1 MTPTPVRPTPI
12 RPTLKLLLI
21 ADSDS
26 QLLACEALCSAPTE
40 LDVHWTIN
48 VIPRDGT
55 PKALLER
62 LAQRA
67 TLHHQ
72 SLAGLLR
79 DRHLVRFDAIGVFLT
94 GSKLNDIRLALQRA
108 PQRPLLF
115 CGFNGVVLDHFIEG
129 VSWRLGYDLICL
141 SGPRDQDAL
150 DQLVAG
156 TPFEPQRTVL
166 TGLRRNPPTPDLV
179 PAAQRPRRLVFA
191 EQVIMPATD
200 TERAR
205 LVRLL
210 SDLANRSPN
219 WEVLIKPRIAPGDAT
234 FHDVGT
240 HISTTLD
247 QTLGVP
253 PTNLRLDYRP
263 LPVLLK
269 QARLLAT
276 LSSTAF
282 FDALDFGCR
291 AIAISDLGLQPDYGG
306 HVYAGSGVWRSLEAI
321 SSLDALDADLPSP
334 DPRWLEWMGYSQRF
348 SPSALLQALHEQKQQ
363 PLRPLIASL
372 GYPGNAQSSF
382 NQLRLGAEAA
392 ISSGDWNSAQE
403 LLCQAALMRPQH
415 RGVAR
420 RHWAVLQRNPLL
432 RQLALLISYRDLK

>member
-1 MTPTPVRPTPI
+1 MTPTPIT
-12 RPTLKLLLI
+12 PTLSLLLI

-26 QLLACEALCSAPTE
+26 QLLACEALCTAPTT
-40 LDVHWTIN
+40 LNVHWTIN

-55 PKALLER
+55 PQALLQR

-67 TLHHQ
+67 TLRHQ
-72 SLAGLLR
+72 SLAQLLR
-79 DRHLVRFDAIGVFLT
+79 DRSLLKVDAIGVFLT
-94 GSKLNDIRLALQRA
+94 GSKLNDIRLALQRER
-108 PQRPLLF
+108 QRPLLF

-141 SGPRDQDAL
+141 SGPRDQEAL
-150 DQLVAG
+150 EQLVAG
-156 TPFEPQRTVL
+156 TPFAQQRTVL
-166 TGLRRNPPTPDLV
+166 TGLRRNAPSTDLI
-179 PAAQRPRRLVFA
+179 PLTDRPRRLVFA
-191 EQVIMPATD
+191 EQVIMPASTS
-200 TERAR
+200 ERAR

-210 SDLANRSPN
+210 SDLARRSPN

-234 FHDVGT
+234 FHDVET
-240 HISTTLD
+240 HISTTLQ

-253 PTNLRLDYRP
+253 PANLRLDYRP

-321 SSLDALDADLPSP
+321 PSLDALDAEGPCP
-334 DPRWLEWMGYSQRF
+334 DPRWLEWMGYGTQF
-348 SPSALLQALHEQKQQ
+348 SPSALLEALQAQKQQ
-363 PLRPLIASL
+363 PPPPLSSSI

-392 ISSGDWNSAQE
+392 ITNGDWSSAQE
-403 LLCQAALMRPQH
+403 LLCQATLMRPLH

-420 RHWAVLQRNPLL
+420 RHWAVRQSNPLL
-432 RQLALLISYRDLK
+432 RQIALLISYRDLK

>member
-1 MTPTPVRPTPI
+1 MTATPT

-26 QLLACEALCSAPTE
+26 QLLACEALCSAPTALNVE
-40 LDVHWTIN
+40 WSIN

-55 PKALLER
+55 PQALLQR

-67 TLHHQ
+67 TLRHQ
-72 SLAGLLR
+72 SLARLLR
-79 DRHLVRFDAIGVFLT
+79 DRQLRSFDAIGVFLT
-94 GSKLNDIRLALQRA
+94 GSKLNDIRLALQRDL
-108 PQRPLLF
+108 QRPLLF
-115 CGFNGVVLDHFIEG
+115 CGFNGVVLEHFIEG

-150 DQLVAG
+150 EQLVAG
-156 TPFEPQRTVL
+156 TPFAQQRTVL
-166 TGLRRNPPTPDLV
+166 TGLRRNAPDTNVLPV
-179 PAAQRPRRLVFA
+179 NERPRRLVFA
-191 EQVIMPATD
+191 EQVIMPAT
-200 TERAR
+200 TSERAR

-234 FHDVGT
+234 FHDVDT
-240 HISTTLD
+240 HISTTLK

-253 PTNLRLDYRP
+253 PDNLRLDYRP

-291 AIAISDLGLQPDYGG
+291 AIAISDLGLQPNYGG
-306 HVYAGSGVWRSLEAI
+306 HVYAGSGVWRSLEDI
-321 SSLDALDADLPSP
+321 PNLDALDAEGLSP
-334 DPRWLEWMGYSQRF
+334 DPDWLEWMGYGDRF
-348 SPSALLQALHEQKQQ
+348 SPAALLEALNEQKHQKPQ
-363 PLRPLIASL
+363 PLPSNI
-372 GYPGNAQSSF
+372 GYSGNAQSSF

-392 ISSGDWNSAQE
+392 IASGDWRSARE
-403 LLCQAALMRPQH
+403 LLCQAALMRPLH

-420 RHWAVLQRNPLL
+420 RYWAVRQANPVL
-432 RQLALLISYRDLK
+432 RQIALLISYRDLK

>member
-1 MTPTPVRPTPI
+1 MTSTASQ
-12 RPTLKLLLI
+12 PTLDVLLI

-26 QLLACEALCSAPTE
+26 QLLACEALCSAPTA
-40 LDVHWTIN
+40 LNVHWTFS

-55 PKALLER
+55 PQALLQR
-62 LAQRA
+62 LAERG
-67 TLHHQ
+67 TLRHQ
-72 SLAGLLR
+72 SLARLLR
-79 DRHLVRFDAIGVFLT
+79 DRRLQHFDAIGVFLT
-94 GSKLNDIRLALQRA
+94 GSKINDIRLALQRSR
-108 PQRPLLF
+108 QRPLLF

-129 VSWRLGYDLICL
+129 VSWRMGYDLICL
-141 SGPRDQDAL
+141 SGPRDRDAL
-150 DQLVAG
+150 EQLVSG
-156 TPFEPQRTVL
+156 TPFAQQRTVL
-166 TGLRRNPPTPDLV
+166 TGLRRNAPCTDCTPL
-179 PAAQRPRRLVFA
+179 AERPRRLVFA
-191 EQVIMPATD
+191 EQVIMPATSS
-200 TERAR
+200 ERSR

-210 SDLANRSPN
+210 SDLAGRSPN
-219 WEVLIKPRIAPGDAT
+219 WDVVIKPRIAPGDAT
-234 FHDVGT
+234 FHDVET
-240 HISTTLD
+240 HISTTLQ

-291 AIAISDLGLQPDYGG
+291 AIAISDLGLQPNYGG

-321 SSLDALDADLPSP
+321 PNLDALDAEGPSP
-334 DPRWLEWMGYSQRF
+334 DPRWLEWMGYGQQF
-348 SPSALLQALHEQKQQ
+348 SPSALLEALNEQKHRT
-363 PLRPLIASL
+363 PEPPPSRI

-392 ISSGDWNSAQE
+392 IASGDWTNARE
-403 LLCQAALMRPQH
+403 LLWQAAMMRPLH

-420 RHWAVLQRNPLL
+420 RHWAVRQSNPLI
-432 RQLALLISYRDLK
+432 RQIALLMSYRDLK

>member
-1 MTPTPVRPTPI
+1 MTASPTQL
-12 RPTLKLLLI
+12 TLKLLLV

-26 QLLACEALCSAPTE
+26 QLLACEALCSAPTV
-40 LDVHWTIN
+40 LHVHWTIN

-55 PKALLER
+55 PRALLER

-67 TLHHQ
+67 TLHRQ
-72 SLAGLLR
+72 SLARLLR
-79 DRHLVRFDAIGVFLT
+79 DRRLQGFDAIGVFLT
-94 GSKLNDIRLALQRA
+94 GSKLNDIRLALQRN

-129 VSWRLGYDLICL
+129 LSWRLGYDLICL

-150 DQLVAG
+150 EQLVAG
-156 TPFEPQRTVL
+156 TPFAQQRTVL
-166 TGLRRNPPTPDLV
+166 TGLRRNAPSPDLAPV
-179 PAAQRPRRLVFA
+179 SQRPRRLVFA
-191 EQVIMPATD
+191 EQVIMPAST

-210 SDLANRSPN
+210 SDLARRSPN

-234 FHDVGT
+234 FHDVDT
-240 HISTTLD
+240 HISTTLK

-253 PTNLRLDYRP
+253 PANLRLDYRP

-291 AIAISDLGLQPDYGG
+291 VIAISDLGLQPDYGG
-306 HVYAGSGVWRSLEAI
+306 HVYAGSGVWRTLEAI
-321 SSLDALDADLPSP
+321 PNLDALDAEGLSP
-334 DPRWLEWMGYSQRF
+334 DPRWLEWMGYSQKF
-348 SPSALLQALHEQKQQ
+348 SLSNLLETLNELAQQ
-363 PLRPLIASL
+363 PPQPLTSRI

-392 ISSGDWNSAQE
+392 ITTGDWTNARE
-403 LLCQAALMRPQH
+403 LLCQAHLMRPLH

-420 RHWAVLQRNPLL
+420 RSWAVRQANPLL
-432 RQLALLISYRDLK
+432 RQIALLISYRELK

>member
-1 MTPTPVRPTPI
+1 MTAPPT

-26 QLLACEALCSAPTE
+26 QLLACEALCSAPTALNVE
-40 LDVHWTIN
+40 WSIN

-55 PKALLER
+55 PQALLQR

-67 TLHHQ
+67 TLRHQ
-72 SLAGLLR
+72 SLARLLR
-79 DRHLVRFDAIGVFLT
+79 DRQLRSFDAIGVFLT
-94 GSKLNDIRLALQRA
+94 GSKLNDIRLALQRDL
-108 PQRPLLF
+108 QRPLLF
-115 CGFNGVVLDHFIEG
+115 CGFNGVVLEHFIEG

-150 DQLVAG
+150 EQLVAG
-156 TPFEPQRTVL
+156 TPFAQQRTVL
-166 TGLRRNPPTPDLV
+166 TGLRRNAPDTNVLPV
-179 PAAQRPRRLVFA
+179 NERPRRLVFA
-191 EQVIMPATD
+191 EQVIMPAT
-200 TERAR
+200 TSERAR

-234 FHDVGT
+234 FHDVDT
-240 HISTTLD
+240 HISTTLK

-253 PTNLRLDYRP
+253 PANLRLDYRP

-291 AIAISDLGLQPDYGG
+291 AIAISDLGLQPNYGG
-306 HVYAGSGVWRSLEAI
+306 HVYAGSGVWRSLEDI
-321 SSLDALDADLPSP
+321 PNLDALDAEGLSP
-334 DPRWLEWMGYSQRF
+334 DPRWLEWMGYGERF
-348 SPSALLQALHEQKQQ
+348 SPAALLEALNEQKHQKPQ
-363 PLRPLIASL
+363 PLPISI

-392 ISSGDWNSAQE
+392 IASGDWESARE
-403 LLCQAALMRPQH
+403 LLCQAALMRPLH

-420 RHWAVLQRNPLL
+420 RYWAVRQANPLL
-432 RQLALLISYRDLK
+432 RQIALLISYRDLK

>member
-1 MTPTPVRPTPI
+1 MTATASQ
-12 RPTLKLLLI
+12 PTLHVLLI

-26 QLLACEALCSAPTE
+26 QLLACEALCSAPTA
-40 LDVHWTIN
+40 LNVHWTFS

-55 PKALLER
+55 PQALLQR
-62 LAQRA
+62 LAERG
-67 TLHHQ
+67 TLRHQ
-72 SLAGLLR
+72 SLARLLR
-79 DRHLVRFDAIGVFLT
+79 DRRLQRFDAIGVFLT
-94 GSKLNDIRLALQRA
+94 GSKINDIRLALQRSR
-108 PQRPLLF
+108 QRPLLF

-129 VSWRLGYDLICL
+129 VSWRMGYDLICL
-141 SGPRDQDAL
+141 SGPRDRDAL
-150 DQLVAG
+150 EQLVTG
-156 TPFEPQRTVL
+156 TPFAQQRTVL
-166 TGLRRNPPTPDLV
+166 TGLRRNAPCTDCTPLEE
-179 PAAQRPRRLVFA
+179 RPRRLVFA
-191 EQVIMPATD
+191 EQVIMPATSS
-200 TERAR
+200 ERAR

-210 SDLANRSPN
+210 SDLARRSPN
-219 WEVLIKPRIAPGDAT
+219 WDVVIKPRIAPGDAT
-234 FHDVGT
+234 FHDVET
-240 HISTTLD
+240 HISTTLR

-291 AIAISDLGLQPDYGG
+291 VIAISDLGLQPNYGG

-321 SSLDALDADLPSP
+321 PNLDALDAEGPSP
-334 DPRWLEWMGYSQRF
+334 DPRWLEWMGYSQQF
-348 SPSALLQALHEQKQQ
+348 SPSALLEALNEQK
-363 PLRPLIASL
+363 LRTPETPPSRI

-392 ISSGDWNSAQE
+392 IASGDWTNARE
-403 LLCQAALMRPQH
+403 LLWQAAMMRPLH

-420 RHWAVLQRNPLL
+420 RHWAVRQSNPLI
-432 RQLALLISYRDLK
+432 RQIALLMSYRDLK

>member
-1 MTPTPVRPTPI
+1 MTATPT
-12 RPTLKLLLI
+12 RPTLNILFI

-26 QLLACEALCSAPTE
+26 QLLACEALCSAPSE
-40 LDVHWTIN
+40 LSVHWSIN

-55 PKALLER
+55 PQALLQR
-62 LAQRA
+62 LSQKA
-67 TLHHQ
+67 TLRHQ
-72 SLAGLLR
+72 SLAQLLR
-79 DRHLVRFDAIGVFLT
+79 DRRLQSFDAIGVFLT
-94 GSKLNDIRLALQRA
+94 GSKLNDIRLALQREG
-108 PQRPLLF
+108 QRPLLF
-115 CGFNGVVLDHFIEG
+115 CGFNGVVLEHFIEG

-141 SGPRDQDAL
+141 SGPRDQEAL
-150 DQLVAG
+150 TQLVAG
-156 TPFEPQRTVL
+156 TPFDQQRTVL
-166 TGLRRNPPTPDLV
+166 TGLRRNAPCPDLV
-179 PAAQRPRRLVFA
+179 PVAQRPRRLVFA
-191 EQVIMPATD
+191 EQVIMPASS

-210 SDLANRSPN
+210 SDLASRSPN

-234 FHDVGT
+234 FHDVDT
-240 HISTTLD
+240 HISTTLK
-247 QTLGVP
+247 QTLGIP
-253 PTNLRLDYRP
+253 PANLRLDYRP
-263 LPVLLK
+263 LPVLLS

-306 HVYAGSGVWRSLEAI
+306 HVYAGSGVWRSLESI
-321 SSLDALDADLPSP
+321 PNLDALDAEGPSP
-334 DPRWLEWMGYSQRF
+334 DPQWLEWMGYAQRF
-348 SPSALLQALHEQKQQ
+348 SPSTLLDALHEQKRQ
-363 PLRPLIASL
+363 PPPGLPSTI

-392 ISSGDWNSAQE
+392 MASGDWSNARE

-420 RHWAVLQRNPLL
+420 RYWAVRQTNPLL

>member
-1 MTPTPVRPTPI
+1 MTATPT
-12 RPTLKLLLI
+12 RPTLNVLLI

-26 QLLACEALCSAPTE
+26 QLLACEALCGAPTA
-40 LDVHWTIN
+40 LNVHWTLN

-55 PKALLER
+55 PQALLQR
-62 LAQRA
+62 LAQHVNLR
-67 TLHHQ
+67 HQ
-72 SLAGLLR
+72 SLARLLSDQR
-79 DRHLVRFDAIGVFLT
+79 LQSFDAIGVYLT
-94 GSKLNDIRLALQRA
+94 GSKLNDIRLALQRSR
-108 PQRPLLF
+108 QRPLLF

-141 SGPRDQDAL
+141 SGPRDQEAL
-150 DQLVAG
+150 AQLVEG
-156 TPFEPQRTVL
+156 TPFTHQRTVL
-166 TGLRRNPPTPDLV
+166 TGLRRNAPSSDLV
-179 PAAQRPRRLVFA
+179 PVAQRPRRLVFA
-191 EQVIMPATD
+191 EQVIMPASPP
-200 TERAR
+200 ERAR

-210 SDLANRSPN
+210 SDLASRSPN

-234 FHDVGT
+234 FHDVET
-240 HISTTLD
+240 HISTTLQ

-291 AIAISDLGLQPDYGG
+291 TIAISDLGLQPDYGG

-321 SSLDALDADLPSP
+321 PNLDALDAEGPSP
-334 DPRWLEWMGYSQRF
+334 DPRWLEWMGYGQQF
-348 SPSALLQALHEQKQQ
+348 SPTALLRALHEQKGQ
-363 PLRPLIASL
+363 PPQSIPSTI
-372 GYPGNAQSSF
+372 GYPGNSQSSF

-392 ISSGDWNSAQE
+392 IATGDWPSARE
-403 LLCQAALMRPQH
+403 LLCQAALMRPLH

-420 RHWAVLQRNPLL
+420 RYWAVRQTNPLL
-432 RQLALLISYRDLK
+432 RQIALLISYRDLK

>member
-1 MTPTPVRPTPI
+1 MTATASQ
-12 RPTLKLLLI
+12 PTLHVLLI

-26 QLLACEALCSAPTE
+26 QLLACEALCSAPTA
-40 LDVHWTIN
+40 LNVHWTFS

-55 PKALLER
+55 PQALLKR
-62 LAQRA
+62 LAERG
-67 TLHHQ
+67 TLRHQ
-72 SLAGLLR
+72 SLARLLR
-79 DRHLVRFDAIGVFLT
+79 DRRLQHFDAIGVFLT
-94 GSKLNDIRLALQRA
+94 GSKINDIRLALQRSR
-108 PQRPLLF
+108 QRPLLF

-129 VSWRLGYDLICL
+129 VSWRMGYDLICL
-141 SGPRDQDAL
+141 SGPRDRDAL
-150 DQLVAG
+150 EQLVTG
-156 TPFEPQRTVL
+156 TPFAQQRTVL
-166 TGLRRNPPTPDLV
+166 TGLRRNAPCTDCTPLED
-179 PAAQRPRRLVFA
+179 RPRRLVFA
-191 EQVIMPATD
+191 EQVIMPATSS
-200 TERAR
+200 ERAR

-210 SDLANRSPN
+210 SDLARRSPN
-219 WEVLIKPRIAPGDAT
+219 WDVVIKPRIAPGDAT
-234 FHDVGT
+234 FHDVET
-240 HISTTLD
+240 HISTTLQ

-291 AIAISDLGLQPDYGG
+291 AIAISDLGLQPNYGG

-321 SSLDALDADLPSP
+321 PNLDALDAEGPSP
-334 DPRWLEWMGYSQRF
+334 DPRWLEWMGYGQQF
-348 SPSALLQALHEQKQQ
+348 SPSALLEALNEQKHRT
-363 PLRPLIASL
+363 PEPPPSRI

-392 ISSGDWNSAQE
+392 IASGDWTNARE
-403 LLCQAALMRPQH
+403 LLWQAAMMRPLH

-420 RHWAVLQRNPLL
+420 RHWAVRQSNPLI
-432 RQLALLISYRDLK
+432 RQIALLMSYRDLK

>member
-1 MTPTPVRPTPI
+1 MTATPTRS
-12 RPTLKLLLI
+12 TLDVLLI

-26 QLLACEALCSAPTE
+26 QLLACEALCGAPTA
-40 LDVHWTIN
+40 LNVHWTIN

-55 PKALLER
+55 PQALLQR
-62 LAQRA
+62 LAQHVNLR
-67 TLHHQ
+67 HQ
-72 SLAGLLR
+72 SLARLLSNQR
-79 DRHLVRFDAIGVFLT
+79 LQSFDAIGVYLT
-94 GSKLNDIRLALQRA
+94 GSKLNDIRLALQRSR
-108 PQRPLLF
+108 QRPLLF

-141 SGPRDQDAL
+141 SGPRDQEAL
-150 DQLVAG
+150 AQLVEG
-156 TPFEPQRTVL
+156 TPFAHQRTVL
-166 TGLRRNPPTPDLV
+166 TGLRRNSPCPNLIPV
-179 PAAQRPRRLVFA
+179 AQRPRRMVFA
-191 EQVIMPATD
+191 EQVIMPASPP
-200 TERAR
+200 ERAR

-210 SDLANRSPN
+210 SDLASRSPN

-234 FHDVGT
+234 FHDVDT
-240 HISTTLD
+240 HISTTLQ

-253 PTNLRLDYRP
+253 PANLRLDYRP

-291 AIAISDLGLQPDYGG
+291 TIAISDLGLQPDYGG

-321 SSLDALDADLPSP
+321 PNLDALDAEGPSP
-334 DPRWLEWMGYSQRF
+334 DPRWLEWMGYGQQF
-348 SPSALLQALHEQKQQ
+348 SPTALLRALHEQKGQ
-363 PLRPLIASL
+363 PPQSIPSTI
-372 GYPGNAQSSF
+372 GYPGNSQSSF

-392 ISSGDWNSAQE
+392 IATGDWPSARE
-403 LLCQAALMRPQH
+403 LLCQAALMRPLH

-420 RHWAVLQRNPLL
+420 RYWAVRQTNPLL
-432 RQLALLISYRDLK
+432 RQIALLISYRDLK

>member
-1 MTPTPVRPTPI
+1 MTATPT

-26 QLLACEALCSAPTE
+26 QLLACEALCSAPTALNVE
-40 LDVHWTIN
+40 WSIN

-55 PKALLER
+55 PQALLQR

-67 TLHHQ
+67 TLRHQ
-72 SLAGLLR
+72 SLARLLR
-79 DRHLVRFDAIGVFLT
+79 DRQLRSFDAIGVFLT
-94 GSKLNDIRLALQRA
+94 GSKLNDIRLALQRDL
-108 PQRPLLF
+108 QRPLLF
-115 CGFNGVVLDHFIEG
+115 CGFNGVVLEHFIEG

-150 DQLVAG
+150 EQLVAG
-156 TPFEPQRTVL
+156 TPFAQQRTVL
-166 TGLRRNPPTPDLV
+166 TGLRRNAPDTNVLPV
-179 PAAQRPRRLVFA
+179 NERPRRLVFA
-191 EQVIMPATD
+191 EQVIMPAT
-200 TERAR
+200 TSERAR

-234 FHDVGT
+234 FHDVDT
-240 HISTTLD
+240 HISTTLK

-253 PTNLRLDYRP
+253 PANLRLDYRP

-291 AIAISDLGLQPDYGG
+291 AIAISDLGLQPNYGG
-306 HVYAGSGVWRSLEAI
+306 HVYAGSGVWRSLEDI
-321 SSLDALDADLPSP
+321 PNLDALDAEGLSP
-334 DPRWLEWMGYSQRF
+334 DPGWLEWMGYGERF
-348 SPSALLQALHEQKQQ
+348 SPAALLEALNEQKHQKPQ
-363 PLRPLIASL
+363 PLPSSI

-392 ISSGDWNSAQE
+392 IASGDWRSARE
-403 LLCQAALMRPQH
+403 LLCQAALMRPLH

-420 RHWAVLQRNPLL
+420 RYWAVRQANPLL
-432 RQLALLISYRDLK
+432 RRIALLISYRDLK

>member
-1 MTPTPVRPTPI
+1 MTATPT

-26 QLLACEALCSAPTE
+26 QLLACEALCSAPTALNVE
-40 LDVHWTIN
+40 WSIN

-55 PKALLER
+55 PQALLQR

-67 TLHHQ
+67 TLRHQ
-72 SLAGLLR
+72 SLARLLR
-79 DRHLVRFDAIGVFLT
+79 DRQLRSFDAIGVFLT
-94 GSKLNDIRLALQRA
+94 GSKLNDIRLALQRDL
-108 PQRPLLF
+108 QRPLLF
-115 CGFNGVVLDHFIEG
+115 CGFNGVVLEHFIEG

-150 DQLVAG
+150 EQLVDG
-156 TPFEPQRTVL
+156 TPFAQQRTVL
-166 TGLRRNPPTPDLV
+166 TGLRRNAPDTNVLAV
-179 PAAQRPRRLVFA
+179 NERPRRLVFA
-191 EQVIMPATD
+191 EQVIMPAT
-200 TERAR
+200 TSERAR

-234 FHDVGT
+234 FHDVDT
-240 HISTTLD
+240 HISTTLK

-253 PTNLRLDYRP
+253 PANLRLDYRP

-291 AIAISDLGLQPDYGG
+291 AIAISDLGLQPNYGG
-306 HVYAGSGVWRSLEAI
+306 HVYAGSGVWRSLEDI
-321 SSLDALDADLPSP
+321 PNLDALDAEGLSP
-334 DPRWLEWMGYSQRF
+334 DPRWLEWMGYGERF
-348 SPSALLQALHEQKQQ
+348 SPAALLEALNEQKHQRPQ
-363 PLRPLIASL
+363 PLPISI

-392 ISSGDWNSAQE
+392 IANGDWRSARE
-403 LLCQAALMRPQH
+403 LLCQAALMRPLH

-420 RHWAVLQRNPLL
+420 RYWAVRQANPLL
-432 RQLALLISYRDLK
+432 RQIALLISYRDLK

>member
-1 MTPTPVRPTPI
+1 MTATPT

-26 QLLACEALCSAPTE
+26 QLLACEALCSAPTALNVE
-40 LDVHWTIN
+40 WSIN

-55 PKALLER
+55 PQALLQR

-67 TLHHQ
+67 TLRHQ
-72 SLAGLLR
+72 SLARLLR
-79 DRHLVRFDAIGVFLT
+79 DRQLQSFDAIGVFLT
-94 GSKLNDIRLALQRA
+94 GSKLNDIRLALQRDL
-108 PQRPLLF
+108 QRPLLF
-115 CGFNGVVLDHFIEG
+115 CGFNGVVLEHFIEG

-150 DQLVAG
+150 EQLVAG
-156 TPFEPQRTVL
+156 TPFAQQRTVL
-166 TGLRRNPPTPDLV
+166 TGLRRNAPDTNVLPV
-179 PAAQRPRRLVFA
+179 NERPRRLVFA
-191 EQVIMPATD
+191 EQVIMPAT
-200 TERAR
+200 TSERAR

-219 WEVLIKPRIAPGDAT
+219 WEVLIKPRIAPGDTT
-234 FHDVGT
+234 FHDVDT
-240 HISTTLD
+240 HISTTLK

-253 PTNLRLDYRP
+253 PANLRLDYRP

-291 AIAISDLGLQPDYGG
+291 AIAISDLGLQPNYGG
-306 HVYAGSGVWRSLEAI
+306 HVYAGSGVWRSLEDI
-321 SSLDALDADLPSP
+321 PNLDALDAEGLSP
-334 DPRWLEWMGYSQRF
+334 DPGWLEWMGYGERF
-348 SPSALLQALHEQKQQ
+348 SPAALLEALNEQKHQKPQ
-363 PLRPLIASL
+363 PLPSSI

-392 ISSGDWNSAQE
+392 IASGDWRSARE
-403 LLCQAALMRPQH
+403 LLCQAALMRPLH

-420 RHWAVLQRNPLL
+420 RYWAVRQANPLL
-432 RQLALLISYRDLK
+432 RQIALLMSYRDLK

>member
-1 MTPTPVRPTPI
+1 MKAPTT

-26 QLLACEALCSAPTE
+26 QLLACEVLCSAPTT

-55 PKALLER
+55 PPALLQR
-62 LAQRA
+62 LSQRA
-67 TLHHQ
+67 SLRHQ
-72 SLAGLLR
+72 GLAPLLR
-79 DRHLVRFDAIGVFLT
+79 DRRLQSFDAIGVFLT
-94 GSKLNDIRLALQRA
+94 GSKLNDIRLALQREH
-108 PQRPLLF
+108 QRQHRRPLLF

-150 DQLVAG
+150 QQLVAG
-156 TPFEPQRTVL
+156 TPFAQQRTVL
-166 TGLRRNPPTPDLV
+166 TGLRRNAPSSGLIPLGE
-179 PAAQRPRRLVFA
+179 RPRRLVFA
-191 EQVIMPATD
+191 EQVIMPASAS
-200 TERAR
+200 ERAW

-210 SDLANRSPN
+210 SDLARRSPN
-219 WEVLIKPRIAPGDAT
+219 WEVLIKPRIAPGGAT
-234 FHDVGT
+234 FHDVET
-240 HISTTLD
+240 HISTTLKH
-247 QTLGVP
+247 TLGVP
-253 PTNLRLDYRP
+253 PVNLRLDYRP

-291 AIAISDLGLQPDYGG
+291 AIAISDLGLQPNYGG

-321 SSLDALDADLPSP
+321 PNLDALDAEDPSP
-334 DPRWLEWMGYSQRF
+334 DPRWLEWMGYGRQF
-348 SPSALLQALHEQKQQ
+348 CPSALFEALNEQKGKA
-363 PLRPLIASL
+363 PEAVPSSI

-392 ISSGDWNSAQE
+392 IATGDWTNAQE
-403 LLCQAALMRPQH
+403 LLCQAAQMRPLH

-420 RHWAVLQRNPLL
+420 RYWAVRQSHPLL
-432 RQLALLISYRDLK
+432 RQIALLISYRDLK

>member
-1 MTPTPVRPTPI
+1 MTAPPT

-26 QLLACEALCSAPTE
+26 QLLACEALCSAPTT
-40 LDVHWTIN
+40 LNVDWSIN

-55 PKALLER
+55 PQALLQR
-62 LAQRA
+62 LTQRA
-67 TLHHQ
+67 TLRHQ
-72 SLAGLLR
+72 SLARLLR
-79 DRHLVRFDAIGVFLT
+79 DQRLQSFDAIGVFLT
-94 GSKLNDIRLALQRA
+94 GSKLNDIRLALQREHR
-108 PQRPLLF
+108 RPLLF

-150 DQLVAG
+150 KQLVAG
-156 TPFEPQRTVL
+156 TPFAQQRTVL
-166 TGLRRNPPTPDLV
+166 TGLRRNAPNTNVIPV
-179 PAAQRPRRLVFA
+179 NERPRRLVFA
-191 EQVIMPATD
+191 EQVIMPASTS
-200 TERAR
+200 ERAR

-210 SDLANRSPN
+210 SDLASRSPN

-234 FHDVGT
+234 FHDVET
-240 HISTTLD
+240 HISTTLK

-253 PTNLRLDYRP
+253 PSNLRLDYRP

-269 QARLLAT
+269 QARMLAT

-291 AIAISDLGLQPDYGG
+291 AIAISDLGLQPNYGG

-321 SSLDALDADLPSP
+321 PHLDALDAEEPAP
-334 DPRWLEWMGYSQRF
+334 DPRWLEWMGYGEQF
-348 SPSALLQALHEQKQQ
+348 SPSALLEALNEQKHQKPQ
-363 PLRPLIASL
+363 PLPNSI

-392 ISSGDWNSAQE
+392 IASGDWGSARE
-403 LLCQAALMRPQH
+403 LLCQAALMRPLH

-420 RHWAVLQRNPLL
+420 RYWAVRQTNPLL

>member
-1 MTPTPVRPTPI
+1 MTATPT
-12 RPTLKLLLI
+12 RPTLNILFI

-26 QLLACEALCSAPTE
+26 QLLACEALCSAPSE
-40 LDVHWTIN
+40 LSVHWSIN

-55 PKALLER
+55 PQALLQR
-62 LAQRA
+62 LSQKA
-67 TLHHQ
+67 TLRHQ
-72 SLAGLLR
+72 SLAQLLR
-79 DRHLVRFDAIGVFLT
+79 DRRLQSFDAIGVFLT
-94 GSKLNDIRLALQRA
+94 GSKLNDIRLALQREG
-108 PQRPLLF
+108 QRPLLF
-115 CGFNGVVLDHFIEG
+115 CGFNGVVLEHFIEG

-141 SGPRDQDAL
+141 SGPRDQEAL
-150 DQLVAG
+150 SQLVAG
-156 TPFEPQRTVL
+156 TPFDQQRTVL
-166 TGLRRNPPTPDLV
+166 TGLRRNAPCPGLV
-179 PAAQRPRRLVFA
+179 PVAQRPRRLVFA
-191 EQVIMPATD
+191 EQVIMPASS

-210 SDLANRSPN
+210 SDLASRSPN

-234 FHDVGT
+234 FHDVDT
-240 HISTTLD
+240 HISTTLK
-247 QTLGVP
+247 QTLGIP
-253 PTNLRLDYRP
+253 PANLRLDYRP
-263 LPVLLK
+263 LPALLS

-306 HVYAGSGVWRSLEAI
+306 HVYAGSGVWRSLESI
-321 SSLDALDADLPSP
+321 PNLDALDAEGPSP
-334 DPRWLEWMGYSQRF
+334 DPHWLEWMGYAQRF
-348 SPSALLQALHEQKQQ
+348 SPSTLLDALHEQKRQ
-363 PLRPLIASL
+363 PPPGLPSTI

-392 ISSGDWNSAQE
+392 MASGDWSNARE

-420 RHWAVLQRNPLL
+420 RYWAVRQTNPLL

>member
-1 MTPTPVRPTPI
+1 MTATPT

-26 QLLACEALCSAPTE
+26 QLLACEALCSAPTALNVE
-40 LDVHWTIN
+40 WSIN

-55 PKALLER
+55 PQALLQR

-67 TLHHQ
+67 TLRHQ
-72 SLAGLLR
+72 SLARLLR
-79 DRHLVRFDAIGVFLT
+79 DQQLRSFDAIGVFLT
-94 GSKLNDIRLALQRA
+94 GSKLNDIRLALQRDL
-108 PQRPLLF
+108 QRPLLF
-115 CGFNGVVLDHFIEG
+115 CGFNGVVLEHFIEG

-150 DQLVAG
+150 EQLVAG
-156 TPFEPQRTVL
+156 TPFAQQRTVL
-166 TGLRRNPPTPDLV
+166 TGLRRNAPDTNVLPV
-179 PAAQRPRRLVFA
+179 NERPRRLVFA
-191 EQVIMPATD
+191 EQVIMPAT
-200 TERAR
+200 TSERAR

-234 FHDVGT
+234 FHDVDT
-240 HISTTLD
+240 HISTTLK

-253 PTNLRLDYRP
+253 PANLHLDYRP

-291 AIAISDLGLQPDYGG
+291 AIAISDLGLQPNYGG
-306 HVYAGSGVWRSLEAI
+306 HVYAGSGVWRSLEDI
-321 SSLDALDADLPSP
+321 PNLDALDAEGLSP
-334 DPRWLEWMGYSQRF
+334 DPGWLEWMGYGERF
-348 SPSALLQALHEQKQQ
+348 SPAALLEALNEQKHQKPQ
-363 PLRPLIASL
+363 PLPSSI

-392 ISSGDWNSAQE
+392 IASGDWRSARE
-403 LLCQAALMRPQH
+403 LLCQAALMRPLH

-420 RHWAVLQRNPLL
+420 RYWAVRQANPLL
-432 RQLALLISYRDLK
+432 RQIALLMSYRDLK

>member
-1 MTPTPVRPTPI
+1 MTATPT

-26 QLLACEALCSAPTE
+26 QLLACEALCSAPTALNVE
-40 LDVHWTIN
+40 WSIN

-55 PKALLER
+55 PQALLQR

-67 TLHHQ
+67 TLRHQ
-72 SLAGLLR
+72 SLARLLR
-79 DRHLVRFDAIGVFLT
+79 DRQLRSFDAIGVFLT
-94 GSKLNDIRLALQRA
+94 GSKLNDIRLALQRDL
-108 PQRPLLF
+108 QRPLLF
-115 CGFNGVVLDHFIEG
+115 CGFNGVVLEHFIEG

-150 DQLVAG
+150 EQLVAG
-156 TPFEPQRTVL
+156 TPFAQQRTVL
-166 TGLRRNPPTPDLV
+166 TGLRRNAPYTNVLPV
-179 PAAQRPRRLVFA
+179 NERPRRLVFA
-191 EQVIMPATD
+191 EQVIMPAT
-200 TERAR
+200 TSERAR

-234 FHDVGT
+234 FHDVDT
-240 HISTTLD
+240 HISTTLK

-253 PTNLRLDYRP
+253 PANLRLDYRP

-291 AIAISDLGLQPDYGG
+291 AIAISDLGLQPNYGG
-306 HVYAGSGVWRSLEAI
+306 HVYAGSGVWRSLEDI
-321 SSLDALDADLPSP
+321 PNLDALDAEGLSP
-334 DPRWLEWMGYSQRF
+334 DPGWLEWMGYGERF
-348 SPSALLQALHEQKQQ
+348 SPAALLEALNEQKHQKPQ
-363 PLRPLIASL
+363 PLPSSI

-392 ISSGDWNSAQE
+392 IASGDWRSARE
-403 LLCQAALMRPQH
+403 LLCQAALMRPLH

-420 RHWAVLQRNPLL
+420 RYWAVRQANPLL
-432 RQLALLISYRDLK
+432 RQIALLMSYRDLK

>member
-1 MTPTPVRPTPI
+1 MTSTASQ
-12 RPTLKLLLI
+12 PTLHVLLI

-26 QLLACEALCSAPTE
+26 QLLACEALCSAPTA
-40 LDVHWTIN
+40 LNVHWTFS

-55 PKALLER
+55 PQALLQR
-62 LAQRA
+62 LAERG
-67 TLHHQ
+67 TLRHQ
-72 SLAGLLR
+72 SLARLLR
-79 DRHLVRFDAIGVFLT
+79 DRRLQQFDAIGVFLT
-94 GSKLNDIRLALQRA
+94 GSKINDIRLALQRSR
-108 PQRPLLF
+108 QRPLLF

-141 SGPRDQDAL
+141 SGPRDRDAL
-150 DQLVAG
+150 EQLVTG
-156 TPFEPQRTVL
+156 TPFAQQRTVL
-166 TGLRRNPPTPDLV
+166 TGLRRNAPCTDCTPLEE
-179 PAAQRPRRLVFA
+179 RPRRLVFA
-191 EQVIMPATD
+191 EQVIMPATSS
-200 TERAR
+200 ERSR

-210 SDLANRSPN
+210 SDLAGRSPN
-219 WEVLIKPRIAPGDAT
+219 WDVVIKPRIAPGDAT
-234 FHDVGT
+234 FHDVET
-240 HISTTLD
+240 HISTTLQ

-291 AIAISDLGLQPDYGG
+291 AIAINDLGLQPNYGG

-321 SSLDALDADLPSP
+321 PNLDALDAEGPSP
-334 DPRWLEWMGYSQRF
+334 DPRWLEWMGYGQQF
-348 SPSALLQALHEQKQQ
+348 SPSALLEALNEQKHRT
-363 PLRPLIASL
+363 PEPPPSRI

-392 ISSGDWNSAQE
+392 IASGDWTNARE
-403 LLCQAALMRPQH
+403 LLWQAAMMRPLH

-420 RHWAVLQRNPLL
+420 RHWAVRQSNPLI
-432 RQLALLISYRDLK
+432 RQIALLMSYRDLK